1 MLLVHLTLNL
11 HFDQNNNKKKTENE
25 RENTKLASF
34 NLISTVDQTIAASHF
49 SLPEHLLFTSLL
61 HAAIW

>member
-11 HFDQNNNKKKTENE
+11 YFDQNKKNKTENE
-25 RENTKLASF
+25 RENTKLALF